1 VQLGSLNAGT
11 DRDETVDCSA
21 VKSRSSATFQDSV
34 VKLVDFVW
42 AALLLVVLAVCWV
55 LTLLGMPGNWLMI
68 GVAIGFVFLVSAES
82 PVAIGWVTVVVLL
95 VLALIG
101 ELLEFLAGALGV
113 TKAGG
118 SRRGA
123 VLALVGS
130 LVGGI
135 AGLFVGLP
143 IPIVG
148 SLLGAVLL
156 AGLGAFGGAV
166 LGEQW
171 KGRDLGESMKIGE
184 AAFWGRLLG
193 TVAKT
198 AVGAVMIGAVVVA
211 LVA

>member
-1 VQLGSLNAGT
+1 M
-11 DRDETVDCSA
+11 
-21 VKSRSSATFQDSV
+21 
-34 VKLVDFVW
+34 DFVW
-42 AALLLVVLAVCWV
+42 ATLLLLILLVCWV
-55 LTLLGMPGNWLMI
+55 LTLLGMPGNWIML
-68 GVAIGFVFLVSAES
+68 GAAVGYLFLVPAES
-82 PVAIGWVTVVVLL
+82 PVGIGWATVIALL

-118 SRRGA
+118 SKRGA

-130 LVGGI
+130 IAGGV

-156 AGLGAFGGAV
+156 AGLGAFAGAV
-166 LGEQW
+166 VGEQW
-171 KGRDLGESMKIGE
+171 KGRDFDESMKIGE

-198 AVGAVMIGAVVVA
+198 AIGGIMVVA
-211 LVA
+211 VLVAMIV

>member
-1 VQLGSLNAGT
+1 MVMTLM
-11 DRDETVDCSA
+11 
-21 VKSRSSATFQDSV
+21 
-34 VKLVDFVW
+34 DFVW
-42 AALLLVVLAVCWV
+42 AALLLLILLVCWV
-55 LTLLGMPGNWLMI
+55 LTLLGMPGNWVMI
-68 GVAIGFVFLVSAES
+68 GAAIGYVFLVSAES
-82 PVAIGWVTVVVLL
+82 PVAIGWVTVIVLL
-95 VLALIG
+95 VLAGIG

-118 SRRGA
+118 SKRGA

-130 LVGGI
+130 IAGGV

-156 AGLGAFGGAV
+156 AGLGAFAGAV

-171 KGRDLGESMKIGE
+171 KGRDLDESMKIGE

-193 TVAKT
+193 TVAKS
-198 AVGAVMIGAVVVA
+198 AVGGMMVAAVVVA
-211 LVA
+211 MVV